1 MRQVSLADVSA
12 RPNDAVRI
20 MHTSDWHL
28 GVAVRNQPRDA
39 DHAEVIAEICEIAS
53 ATSPDLIIHTGDLFH
68 GGRPGMADFGRAIVA
83 LRQLAQTAPVCLL
96 AGNHDSSVALET
108 LGTALDDLCPGLAES
123 GEYDPYTD
131 CPSRIRVHHK
141 PTTPANGA
149 VATYTTASGRC
160 LRVAALP
167 FVHANRVI
175 GDFETIL
182 SSHATYTDS
191 IRKIC
196 DLLADAAFK
205 NFDPTGDVAVFAS
218 HLHVADARTSS
229 EKEIHVSSD
238 YATDPSHLESR
249 YGYLAFGHIHIPQAV
264 AGNRGRYA
272 GSVLQVD
279 FGEEDETKQ
288 VVVADLSPGRPTAIY
303 DVALSAG
310 RRLHRISASVS
321 NLAALAD
328 KVTGGLVEVTVT
340 AEPVGTPG
348 KDSRPKDTSSQFG
361 DDETMG
367 ESSTLNLTTELGSH
381 DTLTELVH
389 AALPDSTVVSVID
402 ARHRNIITADD
413 LQLPEST
420 ESVNDLFRE
429 WLSQHASRL
438 SARTGEGTASAEQVA
453 SLFDEIHLAVTTD
466 ADIELAGLNTLRD
479 LTADEES
486 T

>member
-1 MRQVSLADVSA
+1 MRQVDLADVSA
-12 RPNDAVRI
+12 RPNDAVRL

-28 GVAVRNQPRDA
+28 GVAVRNHPRDS
-39 DHAEVIAEICEIAS
+39 DHAEVIEEICAIAS

-68 GGRPGMADFGRAIVA
+68 GGRPGMADFRQAIIA

-123 GEYDPYTD
+123 DKYDPYAD

-141 PTTPANGA
+141 PTAPANGA
-149 VATYTTASGRC
+149 VATYLTASGRR
-160 LRVAALP
+160 LRIAALP

-196 DLLADAAFK
+196 DLLADAAFED
-205 NFDPTGDVAVFAS
+205 FDPASDVAVFAS

-229 EKEIHVSSD
+229 EKEIHVSTD

-279 FGEEDETKQ
+279 FGEEDEIKQ
-288 VVVADLSPGRPTAIY
+288 VVVADLSPGRPTDIY
-303 DVALSAG
+303 DVALSGG

-340 AEPVGTPG
+340 AEPVDAP
-348 KDSRPKDTSSQFG
+348 G
-361 DDETMG
+361 DDATSRETSIQSDNDETIG
-367 ESSTLNLTTELGSH
+367 ESPTLDLMTELGSH

-402 ARHRNIITADD
+402 ARHRNIITADG

-420 ESVNDLFRE
+420 ESVNDLFRT
-429 WLSQHASRL
+429 WLSENAPRL
-438 SARTGEGTASAEQVA
+438 SDRAGVGTANAEQVA

-466 ADIELAGLNTLRD
+466 ADVELAALSTLRD
-479 LTADEES
+479 LTTDEES
-486 T
+486 P